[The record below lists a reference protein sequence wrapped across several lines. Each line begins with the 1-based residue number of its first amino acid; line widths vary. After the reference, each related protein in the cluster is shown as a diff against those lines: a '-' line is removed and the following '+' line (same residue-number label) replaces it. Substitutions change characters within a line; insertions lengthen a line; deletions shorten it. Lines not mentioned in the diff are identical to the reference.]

1 MMGRIFSFC
10 IPEWM
15 REDRA
20 LFMCVLEL
28 VIVML
33 KAPHLSIKGAFK
45 RGYLH
50 LSCSNHY
57 EHLSELGEKFIKG
70 KISLKDFLSNL
81 CSNTNLSDATL
92 MKRKGKRIYGAKKLR
107 NYVSGAY
114 EISQDILLTV
124 KRCAGL
130 NYIST
135 FKIINHRKRH
145 LTKPKELAKL
155 IESDE
160 IKKGTGISTMA
171 VLNRLKT

>member
-1 MMGRIFSFC
+1 MMGRNFRFC
-10 IPEWM
+10 IPKWM
-15 REDRA
+15 REDRV
-20 LFMCVLEL
+20 LFMSVLE
-28 VIVML
+28 IVLLML
-33 KAPHLSIKGAFK
+33 KAPHLSIKGASK

-57 EHLSELGEKFIKG
+57 ERLSGLGKKFIRG

-107 NYVSGAY
+107 NYVSGTY

-124 KRCAGL
+124 KRYAGL

-135 FKIINHRKRH
+135 FKIINHQKRH

-155 IESDE
+155 IESGE

-171 VLNRLKT
+171 VLNQLKT